1 MDLLPRSL
9 SLALFAVVGVCAL
22 VFMAVRIA
30 SARNERDEG
39 FASKAQLKRQLSAK
53 AALKATEIRPS
64 LHNRDHPPARS
75 EPVNLH
81 KRTHSAPR

>member
-1 MDLLPRSL
+1 MDLLPTSL
-9 SLALFAVVGVCAL
+9 SIALVVIVAVCAL
-22 VFMAVRIA
+22 AFLAVRIT
-30 SARNERDEG
+30 SARTQRDDG

-64 LHNRDHPPARS
+64 LHNGDHPPARS
-75 EPVNLH
+75 APVNLH